1 MWILVLLVILSLV
14 SRVESADYDA
24 GQKIRG
30 LVEVEQPDPTLLHT
44 TIGSPLV
51 GNAGTSSIFSSDFLG
66 WKVKNIGYTS
76 AVTGTITL
84 TPSSGKR
91 LYIYYIIITIDTQ
104 TSNACAYLAFNP
116 SPDISN
122 AIVICPVTANTC
134 GAIGRHTCIAGAI
147 NTSLYCTAPA
157 NSHISIWY
165 TEY

>member
-1 MWILVLLVILSLV
+1 MWILVLILALLIV

-30 LVEVEQPDPTLLHT
+30 LVEVEQLDPTLLQA

-51 GNAGTSSIFSSDFLG
+51 GNAGTSSIFVSDFLG

-91 LYIYYIIITIDTQ
+91 LYIYYVIITIDTQ

-116 SPDISN
+116 SPDITN
-122 AIVICPVTANTC
+122 AIIICPVTANTC
-134 GAIGRHTCIAGAI
+134 GAIGRHTCTAGAI
-147 NTSLYCTAPA
+147 DTSLYFTAPA